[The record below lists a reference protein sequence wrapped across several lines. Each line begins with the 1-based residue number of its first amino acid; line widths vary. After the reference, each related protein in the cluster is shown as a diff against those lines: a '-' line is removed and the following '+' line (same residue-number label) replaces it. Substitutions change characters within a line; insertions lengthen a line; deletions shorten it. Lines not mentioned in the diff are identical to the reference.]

1 MSHASYDA
9 FIRAFADSWWERV
22 MRPAMAV
29 AFERCYELGVLPLPD
44 LSWGPRAIW
53 YRGDLV

>member
-1 MSHASYDA
+1 MNASYYA
-9 FIRAFADSWWERV
+9 SLRAFRTAFNEQV
-22 MRPAMAV
+22 LRPMLIA
-29 AFERCYELGVLPLPD
+29 AFERLYEQGTLPLPD